1 MTGEHVKQ
9 VNIKR
14 FNSIGTNGHQ
24 VILSTGY
31 LRDTVNF
38 INSCIN
44 VFMALELAD
53 PKVPAE
59 EVEWREFLR
68 TGEVGVVRVDAAI
81 NRTGFVA
88 VFPKNERRPGMHLW
102 RRQCSS
108 STDAGML
115 IVKHFDLW
123 NADGTDD
130 GAGERN
136 SLGKMERE
144 RLKNSRRREMARGQK
159 QSKKKQ
165 NTKHVI

>member
-1 MTGEHVKQ
+1 MTDTVEVLNLMTGEQVKQ

-68 TGEVGVVRVDAAI
+68 TGEG
-81 NRTGFVA
+81 G
-88 VFPKNERRPGMHLW
+88 GW
-102 RRQCSS
+102 
-108 STDAGML
+108 
-115 IVKHFDLW
+115 
-123 NADGTDD
+123 
-130 GAGERN
+130 
-136 SLGKMERE
+136 
-144 RLKNSRRREMARGQK
+144 
-159 QSKKKQ
+159 
-165 NTKHVI
+165 